1 LFPLPDALQAYGGQW
16 QGFRAE
22 YAPQEE
28 DSARNG
34 LPPDL
39 AAAIKPYATFASVHR
54 ERVADGMNLNYTI
67 GYYL

>member
-1 LFPLPDALQAYGGQW
+1 MKRQNSASFVSRSFFLSSDFSVSRLFPLPDAPNAYGWQG

-34 LPPDL
+34 S
-39 AAAIKPYATFASVHR
+39 AA
-54 ERVADGMNLNYTI
+54 
-67 GYYL
+67 

>member
-1 LFPLPDALQAYGGQW
+1 MKRQNSASFVSRSFFLSSDFSVSRLFPLPDALQAYGRQG

-34 LPPDL
+34 F
-39 AAAIKPYATFASVHR
+39 AA
-54 ERVADGMNLNYTI
+54 
-67 GYYL
+67 

>member
-1 LFPLPDALQAYGGQW
+1 MFYMLMAGCYMVFGLNTLRRRKILPETA
-16 QGFRAE
+16 
-22 YAPQEE
+22 
-28 DSARNG
+28 

-54 ERVADGMNLNYTI
+54 ERVADGMRLNYTI